1 MKLKR
6 LEILGFKSFPEK
18 TNIEFCDGITSV
30 VGPNGSGKSNILEA
44 IRWVMGEQRTKSLRC
59 KKMEDVIF
67 NGSESLKPVG
77 MAEVRLTL
85 ANDGRSFPHPMSDY
99 DEIMI
104 ARRLFRD
111 GNSQY
116 EFNNVPCRLTD
127 IIEFFLDTGI
137 GRNSYAIIEQG
148 RVEQIIAAKPEER
161 RIFLEE
167 AASVNRYKARR
178 ESAIKKLEQ
187 TNQNLQRI
195 KDVVSEVKKQS
206 QSLKKQ
212 AVKAERFRELRYRI
226 RDLEIDLEAFKC
238 QGLLVKL
245 NRLKSDQAGLQDD
258 LAAKESNLGKLSARL
273 ENIRVESSD
282 VQNAYNDISEKLRS
296 TEVDLNSVESTFRN
310 CSTHETE
317 LIEKRRRI
325 KSELDSLSEKKS
337 IAKKSL
343 EKAYLTLAE
352 LNADQSHLAESL
364 MASQSSIERL
374 EKQSKEETKKLDH
387 FKDQLFEALQSLAQS
402 KNRADQVV
410 KRKTEF
416 ETRLHKDKQD
426 LNYQTK
432 SLEESLKQIELMQ
445 ARNLDIEKSL
455 NSIESKIIAD
465 RERRSGLIPD
475 VKSLKEN
482 LRKLEKDFLSIKARI
497 EWLNEQNRN
506 YSAYGSGTQTVMKT
520 FSSRQD
526 ESALIP
532 LAEILETSPKYYQAL
547 TSVLESRLGGII
559 VSDFDKALELA
570 EKIKELQISR
580 VVLMPM
586 DSFQHEESNQSS
598 FNGEH
603 TVKLSECV
611 VLPEE
616 FRGLLNHLLDD
627 FYVVDDLFQAVELTR
642 NSKVRSNFVT
652 LAGEIIV
659 PRRQISV
666 GSLETPEKDILTM
679 KSEYESLL
687 VQASKLEQ
695 EIQDLNSILETKE
708 SFLQELSSGIEK
720 LEQSRSDFKI
730 QQMGLRKDIE
740 RLDFEI
746 SRSRSRIRTIELDR
760 KRTVEEIDQ
769 LEKEDNDLKIN
780 LRSLN
785 EEKNLLTKEKEA
797 FEDHANQVR
806 TLLDA
811 ERKQLNEIRIQL
823 IQTEERKKSSEKDLN
838 ATQSFINNYENQT
851 SNLKQESDYLS
862 QQVLLLSEEKAKIL
876 NRKKELSGILQDFR
890 VEQAK
895 LHDSFNA
902 LKIIGSDLS
911 EQVQALTQSVRHL
924 RDRIHQNEVELARLE
939 ETLRSAVEKTQ
950 EKHQID
956 PRQVKCP
963 TIQPDEAV
971 LAEMR
976 SKIESM
982 GAVNLAAISES
993 EQVEERLSFLLE
1005 QEKDLKAAVRSLF
1018 STIEKIDR
1026 TTTQRFQATFQEVN
1040 AKFREIFSSL
1050 FNGGEAW
1057 LELIGSEDSPDHGVN
1072 IMVKPPGKRL
1082 QNVELLSGGEK
1093 ALTAIAFIFAIFL
1106 YKPSS
1111 FCLLDEV
1118 DAPLDDSNVDRFNQM
1133 LRDLSRNTQF
1143 VIITHNKRSMEG
1155 ADCLFG
1161 VTSEETGASALVSVK
1176 FSE

>member
-59 KKMEDVIF
+59 KRMEDVIF

-85 ANDGRSFPHPMSDY
+85 TNDGRSFPHPMSDY

-212 AVKAERFRELRYRI
+212 AVKAEWFRELRNRI

-245 NRLKSDQAGLQDD
+245 NRLKSDQTGFLDD
-258 LAAKESNLGKLSARL
+258 LAAKESNLGKFNARL
-273 ENIRVESSD
+273 ETIRVESSD
-282 VQNAYNDISEKLRS
+282 VQSAHNDLSEKLRS
-296 TEVDLNSVESTFRN
+296 TEVDLNSIESNLRN
-310 CSTHETE
+310 CLTRETE
-317 LIEKRRRI
+317 LIERRRRI
-325 KSELDSLSEKKS
+325 ESELDSLSEKKS
-337 IAKKSL
+337 IANKSL
-343 EKAYLTLAE
+343 EKVHLTLSE
-352 LNADQSHLAESL
+352 LNADQSQLTENL
-364 MASQSSIERL
+364 TASQSLIERL
-374 EKQSKEETKKLDH
+374 EKECKEESKSLDH

-402 KNRADQVV
+402 KNRADQIV
-410 KRKTEF
+410 RLKTELQ
-416 ETRLHKDKQD
+416 TRLHKDDED

-455 NSIESKIIAD
+455 NSIESEIIAD
-465 RERRSGLIPD
+465 REKRSGLIPD
-475 VKSLKEN
+475 VKSLREN
-482 LRKLEKDFLSIKARI
+482 LRKLDKDFLSIKARI

-506 YSAYGSGTQTVMKT
+506 YTSYGSGTQSVMKT
-520 FSSRQD
+520 FSSRQ
-526 ESALIP
+526 EGRALRP
-532 LAEILETSPKYYQAL
+532 LAEILQTSPKYHQAL
-547 TSVLESRLGGII
+547 ASVLESRLGGII
-559 VSDFDKALELA
+559 VSNFDKALELA

-586 DSFQHEESNQSS
+586 DSFRYGDSNPSS
-598 FNGEH
+598 NNDEH

-611 VLPEE
+611 ALPEE
-616 FRGLLNHLLDD
+616 FRGLINHLLDD
-627 FYVVDDLFQAVELTR
+627 FYVVEDLFQAVELTR
-642 NSKVRSNFVT
+642 NSNVTSNFVT
-652 LAGEIIV
+652 LAGEIIL

-666 GSLETPEKDILTM
+666 GSLETPEKDILVM

-687 VQASKLEQ
+687 VQASNLER
-695 EIQDLNSILETKE
+695 EIQDLSSILETKE
-708 SFLQELSSGIEK
+708 SFLQELSAGIEK
-720 LEQSRSDFKI
+720 LGQRRSDFKI
-730 QQMGLRKDIE
+730 QQIGLLKDIE
-740 RLDFEI
+740 RLDSEI
-746 SRSRSRIRTIELDR
+746 SRRRSRIRTIELDQ
-760 KRTVEEIDQ
+760 KRTLEDIDQ
-769 LEKEDNDLKIN
+769 LEKEDNDLEIH

-785 EEKNLLTKEKEA
+785 DEKNSLTKEKEA
-797 FEDHANQVR
+797 FEEHVNQAR
-806 TLLDA
+806 TLLDT

-823 IQTEERKKSSEKDLN
+823 VQTEERKKSSEKDLN
-838 ATQSFINNYENQT
+838 ATLKFIKNYEHQT

-862 QQVLLLSEEKAKIL
+862 QQVQLLSEEKAKTL
-876 NRKKELSGILQDFR
+876 NRKKELSRLLQDFR

-895 LHDSFNA
+895 LQESFNA
-902 LKIIGSDLS
+902 LKVIESDLS

-939 ETLRSAVEKTQ
+939 EILRSAVEKTQ

-956 PRQVKCP
+956 PRHVKCP
-963 TIQPDEAV
+963 TIQPDEAALV
-971 LAEMR
+971 EIR

-1005 QEKDLKAAVRSLF
+1005 QENDLKAAVRSLF

-1026 TTTQRFQATFQEVN
+1026 TTTQRFQTTFQEVN